1 LPFLALT
8 LTLSQKEREI
18 DEKVL
23 KGNLLLS
30 SFP

>member
-1 LPFLALT
+1 LPFLA

-18 DEKVL
+18 DERGL